1 MGIEN
6 LENLEIEKF
15 NLKDYLIPE
24 DKVCKLDKTDIG
36 KCLVMKVRS
45 GRRDFFGFSHST
57 GDPDIYAAFIID
69 WYNPELFKN
78 NEYKTR
84 LRPIGNFR
92 LCCID
97 RAWYNCDLEGSINN
111 HYAYYIEDPV
121 EAVEIACE
129 LNKKYLPN
137 TKIRVS
143 LLGI

>member
-1 MGIEN
+1 MGSQN
-6 LENLEIEKF
+6 LENLSIEKF

-36 KCLVMKVRS
+36 KCLVLKVESWTRELGFFSRS
-45 GRRDFFGFSHST
+45 GNE
-57 GDPDIYAAFIID
+57 PEIYAAFMID
-69 WYNPELFKN
+69 WYNPKLFKD

-92 LCCID
+92 LCCND
-97 RAWYNCDLEGSINN
+97 RAWYNCDLEGDIND
-111 HYAYYIEDPV
+111 HFAFYIEDPV

-129 LNKKYLPN
+129 LNKKYLSD

-143 LLGI
+143 ILGF

>member
-1 MGIEN
+1 MGIKN
-6 LENLEIEKF
+6 LDNLSIEKF
-15 NLKDYLIPE
+15 NLKDYLIPD
-24 DKVCKLDKTDIG
+24 DKICKLDKTDIG

-45 GRRDFFGFSHST
+45 GCRDFFGFSHST

-69 WYNPELFKN
+69 WYKPELFKD

-97 RAWYNCDLEGSINN
+97 RAWYNCDLEGDINN
-111 HYAYYIEDPV
+111 HFAFYIEDPI

-129 LNKKYLPN
+129 LNKKYLPD
-137 TKIRVS
+137 TKVRVS
-143 LLGI
+143 ILGF